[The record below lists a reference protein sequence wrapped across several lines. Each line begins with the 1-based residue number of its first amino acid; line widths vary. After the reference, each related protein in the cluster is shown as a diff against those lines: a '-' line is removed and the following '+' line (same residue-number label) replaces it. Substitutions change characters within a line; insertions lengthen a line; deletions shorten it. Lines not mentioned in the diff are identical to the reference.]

1 MLGVRIF
8 GGKGLMINISGYFGG
23 PSRVQVSSEIDLSQV
38 WSSMVRSLVYLDS
51 IHHYLKKARHF
62 KVNYWGLYWI
72 AYQLQ
77 FFLLQVEAGSS
88 LQTFFYIWN
97 IASHQIFQIINS
109 MILLW
114 RLLTDCQYFS
124 YWIRRWAI
132 SCQMYAILS

>member
-1 MLGVRIF
+1 MEG
-8 GGKGLMINISGYFGG
+8 
-23 PSRVQVSSEIDLSQV
+23 RVWWSVFLDLLVDNHRFKWVQNLTCQV
-38 WSSMVRSLVYLDS
+38 WSSSIRVRSFLYLDS